1 MDPIS
6 LIRAQYK
13 NLPIATTRETC
24 EGNTYIITGSNGG
37 IGLEAV
43 KHLVNVGA
51 ARVII
56 AVRSLTK
63 GNEAK
68 ALVDASTGRPEATE
82 VWQLDMASF
91 DSIKAFARKATEEL
105 THIHG
110 LVENA
115 TAALDTWTISEGME
129 TSVAVNVVGTV
140 LLALFLLP
148 KLKETAK
155 VSKLGPQIV
164 VVTSG
169 LGFGQE
175 SFLQYAGQDMFQVL
189 NQEGKSDMNRRYSVT
204 KLVQIFA
211 VRQLASLAPYS
222 ETGVVINYLNPGLCN
237 TGLARYGRIWLRIQ
251 VYLLNVLMG
260 RTPEMGSRTIL
271 HSMVAGPESH
281 GEYVSDCEIKDHWV
295 PEWAKGPRGREF
307 QAQVW
312 DQLTPILEKIEPG
325 VMNSIRD

>member
-6 LIRAQYK
+6 LLRAQYK

-91 DSIKAFARKATEEL
+91 DSIRAFARKAIKEL

-140 LLALFLLP
+140 LLALLLLP
-148 KLKETAK
+148 KLKEMAK
-155 VSKLGPQIV
+155 VSKSPPQIV

-175 SFLQYAGQDMFQVL
+175 SFLQYAGQDIFQVL
-189 NQEGKSDMNRRYSVT
+189 NEEGKSDMNRRYSVT

-325 VMNSIRD
+325 VISTIRD